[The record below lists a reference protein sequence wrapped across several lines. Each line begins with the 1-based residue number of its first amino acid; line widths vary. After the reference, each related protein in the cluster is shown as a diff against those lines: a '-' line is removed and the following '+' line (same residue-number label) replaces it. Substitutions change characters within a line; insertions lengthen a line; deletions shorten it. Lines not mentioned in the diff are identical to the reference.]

1 MGVHG
6 EGRCQK
12 IPALGDTKVPKRGR
26 IDSYPTKEIYGWIWV
41 FLGDLPEDERPEP
54 PTLLPEYHQTD
65 AWRTTRMVIEAPVNW
80 TKFEENSLDTANLS
94 FVHKAFG
101 NRMDPKA
108 SLVPIERTAY
118 GARVARERTPP
129 KPEAKSGILG
139 ELLAQPRG
147 KTRVELEFSILGL
160 CHRIN
165 PTFRPGMAQ
174 VVFSASTPID
184 PPHTR
189 QFGLQSRNYRSE
201 DHTSELQSLM
211 RISYAVFCLQKKKT
225 KHPNH

>member
-1 MGVHG
+1 M
-6 EGRCQK
+6 
-12 IPALGDTKVPKRGR
+12 R
-26 IDSYPTKEIYGWIWV
+26 ISDWSSDV
-41 FLGDLPEDERPEP
+41 CSSDLRPEP

-65 AWRTTRMVIEAPVNW
+65 AWRTTRMVIEAPVNV
-80 TKFEENSLDTANLS
+80 TKFEENSLDTAHLS

-174 VVFSASTPID
+174 AVFSASTPID
-184 PPHTR
+184 PHHNR
-189 QFGLQSRNYRSE
+189 QFGRHSRHYAIEPDYYAARLADRTVATGADNGGAP
-201 DHTSELQSLM
+201 
-211 RISYAVFCLQKKKT
+211 ISRPHAG
-225 KHPNH
+225 PR

>member
-1 MGVHG
+1 M
-6 EGRCQK
+6 
-12 IPALGDTKVPKRGR
+12 
-26 IDSYPTKEIYGWIWV
+26 V
-41 FLGDLPEDERPEP
+41 FE
-54 PTLLPEYHQTD
+54 T
-65 AWRTTRMVIEAPVNW
+65 PVNC
-80 TKFEENSLDTANLS
+80 TKFEENSLDTAHLS

-165 PTFRPGMAQ
+165 PTFR
-174 VVFSASTPID
+174 
-184 PPHTR
+184 
-189 QFGLQSRNYRSE
+189 SE
-201 DHTSELQSLM
+201 EHTSELQSLM
-211 RISYAVFCLQKKKT
+211 RNQYAVFS
-225 KHPNH
+225 

>member
-80 TKFEENSLDTANLS
+80 TKFAETSQ
-94 FVHKAFG
+94 VG
-101 NRMDPKA
+101 
-108 SLVPIERTAY
+108 RTSC
-118 GARVARERTPP
+118 RERVWQ
-129 KPEAKSGILG
+129 E
-139 ELLAQPRG
+139 
-147 KTRVELEFSILGL
+147 VSI
-160 CHRIN
+160 CE
-165 PTFRPGMAQ
+165 
-174 VVFSASTPID
+174 ID
-184 PPHTR
+184 
-189 QFGLQSRNYRSE
+189 G
-201 DHTSELQSLM
+201 
-211 RISYAVFCLQKKKT
+211 
-225 KHPNH
+225 

>member
-80 TKFEENSLDTANLS
+80 TKFEENSLDTAHLS
-94 FVHKAFG
+94 FVHKD
-101 NRMDPKA
+101 R
-108 SLVPIERTAY
+108 
-118 GARVARERTPP
+118 
-129 KPEAKSGILG
+129 KS
-139 ELLAQPRG
+139 
-147 KTRVELEFSILGL
+147 TRLNSS
-160 CHRIN
+160 H
-165 PTFRPGMAQ
+165 
-174 VVFSASTPID
+174 
-184 PPHTR
+184 
-189 QFGLQSRNYRSE
+189 
-201 DHTSELQSLM
+201 
-211 RISYAVFCLQKKKT
+211 
-225 KHPNH
+225 